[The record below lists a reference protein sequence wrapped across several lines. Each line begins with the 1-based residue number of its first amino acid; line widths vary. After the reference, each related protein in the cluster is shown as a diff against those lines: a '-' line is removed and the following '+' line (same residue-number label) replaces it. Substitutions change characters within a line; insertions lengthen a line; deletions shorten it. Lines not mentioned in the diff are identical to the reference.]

1 MKRNKI
7 LIILILTVIVGY
19 LVYSYIYKSHRD
31 IASEKES
38 FTVTADQ
45 IHSEFKTDEKSANE
59 KYLDKTIDVTGTVSS
74 LDAAENT
81 IVLDEKMF
89 AIFKDKLPPELKVQS
104 KAKIKGR
111 FMGYDDLV
119 EEMKIDQCVLVS
131 E

>member
-1 MKRNKI
+1 MKRNVI
-7 LIILILTVIVGY
+7 LIILVLALIIGY

-45 IHSEFKTDEKSANE
+45 IHSEFKTGEQKANE
-59 KYLDKTIDVTGTVSS
+59 KYLDKTINVTGSVSS
-74 LDAAENT
+74 LDATENT
-81 IVLDEKMF
+81 IVIDEKMF
-89 AIFKDKLPPELKVQS
+89 AIFKDKLPSELKVQS
-104 KAKIKGR
+104 KVKIKGR

-119 EEMKIDQCVLVS
+119 EEMKMDQCVLES